1 MSIEAQLAELQEYA
15 KRENIEITKTFMES
29 KSAKKPGREIFNE
42 MMAKVALSK
51 EPIGLLAWHPDRLAR
66 NSIDGGQI
74 IYSIDISKIVSLRFP
89 TFWFEPTPQGLFML
103 QVAFGQSKYYS
114 DNLSEN
120 VKRGIRQKLRR
131 GEWLTKAP
139 FGYVNNPKTRTIE
152 PHPTLSKILVKAFE
166 AYATGKY
173 TLESLGKFLTE
184 FGIESKNRT
193 PYSKANIKRILTNQ
207 AYLGLISHKGEYFE
221 GKFQP
226 ILDHAT
232 FEAVQEVLKRKSKP
246 RKTKQG
252 HNFPF
257 INLMTCGE
265 CKSPITAQ
273 WSKGKS
279 GGMYRYYRCTK
290 KRGKCAQKYIQ
301 EKDLA
306 NQIKTRL
313 QSVALSDRYTNWMLN
328 KVDKWEKEKT
338 YTTQLSSQ
346 NIKTKIAGTQDKI
359 DKLVSAYIDGDIP
372 KESYLTKKEELL
384 KQKSA
389 FNQEKD
395 NSRQTTKNPLE
406 PLRQWILDTK
416 KANFLASSDDYH
428 QIREIIPKIGTN
440 PRLEDKSFS
449 LPLIPPFQFL
459 AVALGDRADTFAVP
473 TLSGRPSGLSKGES
487 SMLSGRRDLHPE
499 SHEPESC
506 MLLLHHVPKINSPSI
521 SFLFLLLF
529 RIQCFPFYFLLHQK
543 TFLIHH
549 QITYLI
555 PWSGFLN
562 NLFHF

>member
-1 MSIEAQLAELQEYA
+1 MTKYFLYARKSTEDEERQVISIEAQLAELQEYA
-15 KRENIEITKTFMES
+15 KRENILITETFIES

-51 EPIGLLAWHPDRLAR
+51 EPIGLLAWHPDRLDR

-139 FGYVNNPKTRTIE
+139 FGYLNNPKTRTIE

-173 TLESLGKFLTE
+173 TLESLGKFLAE
-184 FGIESKNRT
+184 YGIESKNRT
-193 PYSKANIKRILTNQ
+193 PVSKANIKRILTNQ
-207 AYLGLISHKGEYFE
+207 AYLGLIAHKGEYFE

-232 FEAVQEVLKRKSKP
+232 FEAVQEVLKRKAKP

-252 HNFPF
+252 HDFPF
-257 INLMTCGE
+257 TGLMTCGQ
-265 CKSPITAQ
+265 CNSPITAQ
-273 WSKGKS
+273 WAKGKS
-279 GGMYRYYRCTK
+279 GGIYRYYRCTK
-290 KRGKCAQKYIQ
+290 KRGICSQKYIQ

-306 NQIKTRL
+306 NQIKARL
-313 QSVALSDRYTNWMLN
+313 QSVALPDTHTDWMLK
-328 KVDKWEKEKT
+328 KVEEWEKEETNKSM
-338 YTTQLSSQ
+338 SSVQ
-346 NIKTKIAGTQDKI
+346 NIKYKINETQEKL

-372 KESYLTKKEELL
+372 KENYLTKKEELL
-384 KQKSA
+384 KTKVSLA
-389 FNQEKD
+389 EKKE
-395 NSRQTTKNPLE
+395 NGRTTKNPLE

-416 KANFLASSDDYH
+416 KASFLAFSDDYTEMK
-428 QIREIIPKIGTN
+428 QIIQKIGTN
-440 PRLEDKSFS
+440 PKLSDRSLSFS
-449 LPLIPPFQFL
+449 FIPPSDFL
-459 AVALGDRADTFAVP
+459 GSRLAGRAPTIPFAP
-473 TLSGRPSGLSKGES
+473 LARPDFGLSDSES
-487 SMLSGRRDLHPE
+487 SMLSGSRESNPVFTHPKRTYYRYTTPRIKF
-499 SHEPESC
+499 ST
-506 MLLLHHVPKINSPSI
+506 PKRTPAP
-521 SFLFLLLF
+521 
-529 RIQCFPFYFLLHQK
+529 RHFY
-543 TFLIHH
+543 
-549 QITYLI
+549 
-555 PWSGFLN
+555 
-562 NLFHF
+562 